1 MKLATLKNN
10 SRDGALL
17 LVSQDL
23 SRAVSAVSV
32 APTMQAAIDRWD
44 DVRDRLDTL
53 YRQLNDD
60 ELAEAFTLNVEA
72 LDAPLPRAYQFLDG
86 SAYPAHMRAV
96 RKARG
101 AAMPVDFDTVPLLY
115 QGNSD
120 RFLAAHEPIGFLD
133 DEPLGIDY
141 EAEVVVV
148 TDRVPQGTMAEQA
161 KGHMILLGLLNDT
174 SLRSLIAAEIPR
186 GFGFMQ
192 GKPFRT
198 LGPVFVTPDELGT
211 AWDGRWL
218 SGTYISEVRGTMI
231 GTLNPAE
238 GASFGYHELIAHAAH
253 TRDLSAGTL
262 LGLGAIAA
270 PEGEQLSRGCGCLA
284 ERRALEQLEAG
295 RAATPF
301 LRFGDE
307 VRLEM
312 FDSTGQSI
320 FGAIQQRIE
329 KIGA

>member
-1 MKLATLKNN
+1 MKLATLKNG

-17 LVSQDL
+17 VVSRDL
-23 SRAVSAVSV
+23 SLAVSAIEI
-32 APTMQAAIDRWD
+32 APTMQAAIDDWAN
-44 DVRDRLDTL
+44 VRERLGAL
-53 YRQLNDD
+53 YQRLNRG
-60 ELAEAFTLNVEA
+60 ELPEAFALRPDA

-101 AAMPVDFDTVPLLY
+101 AAMPADFDTVPLLY

-120 RFLAAHEPIGFLD
+120 RFLAAHEPIEFLD

-141 EAEVVVV
+141 EAEIVVV
-148 TDRVPQGTMAEQA
+148 TDRVPQGTTPERA
-161 KGHMILLGLLNDT
+161 KRHVILLGLLNDT
-174 SLRSLIAAEIPR
+174 SLRSIIASEIPR

-198 LGPVFVTPDELGT
+198 LGPVFVTPDELGA

-218 SGTYISEVRGTMI
+218 AGTYISEARGAMI

-238 GASFGYHELIAHAAH
+238 GASFGYHELIAHGAR

-270 PEGEQLSRGCGCLA
+270 PEGERSRGCGCLA
-284 ERRALEQLEAG
+284 ELRAHEQLETGQAV
-295 RAATPF
+295 TPF

-312 FDSTGQSI
+312 FDSTGLSI

-329 KIGA
+329 KIAA

>member
-1 MKLATLKNN
+1 MKLASLRTA
-10 SRDGALL
+10 SRDGSL
-17 LVSQDL
+17 LVVSSDL
-23 SRAVSAVSV
+23 SQAVSA
-32 APTMQAAIDRWD
+32 APIAATMQEAIDDW
-44 DVRDRLDTL
+44 VRVRPLLQALADALNEGTQPTSFALETDTL
-53 YRQLNDD
+53 
-60 ELAEAFTLNVEA
+60 A
-72 LDAPLPRAYQFLDG
+72 APLPRAYQFLDG

-101 AAMPVDFDTVPLLY
+101 AEMPSDFDTVPLLY

-120 RFLAAHEPIGFLD
+120 RFLAAREPIRFLE

-148 TDRVPQGTMAEQA
+148 TDTVPQGTSAEA
-161 KGHMILLGLLNDT
+161 ARDRVILLGLLNDT
-174 SLRSLIAAEIPR
+174 SLRNIIASEIPR

-198 LGPVFVTPDELGT
+198 LGPVFATPDEVGT

-218 SGTYISEVRGTMI
+218 AGTFISEARGTMI
-231 GTLNPAE
+231 GALNPAE
-238 GASFGYHELIAHAAH
+238 GASFGYHQLIAHAAR

-262 LGLGAIAA
+262 LGLGALAA
-270 PEGEQLSRGCGCLA
+270 PEGERSRGCGCLA
-284 ERRALEQLEAG
+284 ELRAHELLERGEAK
-295 RAATPF
+295 TPF

-312 FDSTGQSI
+312 FDGAGRSI
-320 FGAIQQRIE
+320 FGAIEQRIE
-329 KIGA
+329 RI